1 MKEAKKMK
9 KMRAISML
17 SALAMFAAA
26 AGAASTAQAKGRG
39 DGPIIY
45 VTSQGLF
52 YDSIVT
58 AGSLPPVGRFQL
70 LEPPSVMGADLQTEF
85 GPGDPEYVGGRWW
98 VDENGD
104 GVMDGDDSYFSCP
117 LLAPGRDES

>member
-1 MKEAKKMK
+1 MK

-26 AGAASTAQAKGRG
+26 AGAASTVQAKGRG
-39 DGPIIY
+39 DGPIIF
-45 VTSQGLF
+45 VASQGLY
-52 YDSIVT
+52 YDSIIT

-70 LEPPSVMGADLQTEF
+70 LEAGGGGPSDLMTEY

-98 VDENGD
+98 IDKDGSGD
-104 GVMDGDDSYFSCP
+104 MNEGDVFFSCP
-117 LLAPGRDES
+117 LLAPGRDTP

>member
-1 MKEAKKMK
+1 MK

-17 SALAMFAAA
+17 SALAMFTAA
-26 AGAASTAQAKGRG
+26 AGVASTAEAKGRG

-52 YDSIVT
+52 YDSIVLAT
-58 AGSLPPVGRFQL
+58 LPLKGPFQKL
-70 LEPPSVMGADLQTEF
+70 VMDGPSPSGLQTEF

-98 VDENGD
+98 VDVNGND
-104 GVMDGDDSYFSCP
+104 EMDSKDLYFSCP
-117 LLAPGRDES
+117 LLGPGRDEL